1 MKKAV
6 LGVLIGAGLVIAA
19 AAAAPE
25 RGDPLG
31 QRGPIPQSVAAGG
44 DLIAVSTVVGDKY
57 QQLTVVDPKAKVIS
71 VYHVELATGNVRLC
85 CVRNIHWDLQMKHY
99 NGDSPLPRE
108 IQSLLEP
115 R

>member
-6 LGVLIGAGLVIAA
+6 LGLLIGAGLVIAA
-19 AAAAPE
+19 AGATPE
-25 RGDPLG
+25 RGELLSP
-31 QRGPIPQSVAAGG
+31 RGATSQSAAAGG
-44 DLIAVSTVVGDKY
+44 DLIALSAIVGDKY
-57 QQLTVVDPKAKVIS
+57 QQVTVIDPKAKVIS

-85 CVRNIHWDLQMKHY
+85 CVRNIHWDLQMKQY